1 MDSAFL
7 EGPLLCV
14 SSGLGHWLLSM
25 VVFHQLTKIFQKS
38 VAEKDLLYAANWA
51 VSLLQA
57 SVVTVIGIVGCIYTG
72 FDTRA
77 TDLPVLVPYGW
88 FNLGYWLYD
97 LLALFHLA
105 NFDNIAHGDTDSN
118 CNEMLRDNNQCSE
131 KEKVGQDCHQLDCTQ
146 KKHLLGQL
154 VEVVVQLARR
164 VAVFVSWWPGIVAHH
179 LGIVLFMV
187 VGVLSPTRAGQGDGL
202 ITLGLLTE
210 LSSIF
215 VAARGLLARLGLRK
229 SKWYL
234 AVSICMVFTFFLA
247 RILLVPAVIVLY
259 STQIGALPIQGFF
272 SIPLKCQLGTLAFY
286 LLNSYWFF
294 LMLRG
299 CIKALKNNKID

>member
-1 MDSAFL
+1 MDSAQL

-14 SSGLGHWLLSM
+14 SSGLGHWLLSL
-25 VVFHQLTKIFQKS
+25 VAFHQLAKIFPS
-38 VAEKDLLYAANWA
+38 VTEKDLLYAANWA

-57 SVVTVIGIVGCIYTG
+57 SVVTVIGIVGCMYTG

-105 NFDNIAHGDTDSN
+105 NFDNIGQGNKDLNSNDMVKDSQSAEN
-118 CNEMLRDNNQCSE
+118 
-131 KEKVGQDCHQLDCTQ
+131 EKVQQPDCYHLNHTQ
-146 KKHLLGQL
+146 KKNLLDHLLDDVAQL
-154 VEVVVQLARR
+154 GRR
-164 VAVFVSWWPGIVAHH
+164 LTVFVTWWPGIVAHH
-179 LGIVLFMV
+179 LGIILFMA

-215 VAARGLLARLGLRK
+215 VAARGLLARVGLRK

-247 RILLVPAVIVLY
+247 RILFVPAVITLY
-259 STQIGALPIQGFF
+259 SSQIGADPLQGFI
-272 SIPLKCQLGTLAFY
+272 SIPLKCQMGTLAFY
-286 LLNSYWFF
+286 MLNSYWFF

-299 CIKALKNNKID
+299 CLKALNNNKID

>member
-1 MDSAFL
+1 M
-7 EGPLLCV
+7 
-14 SSGLGHWLLSM
+14 
-25 VVFHQLTKIFQKS
+25 
-38 VAEKDLLYAANWA
+38 
-51 VSLLQA
+51 
-57 SVVTVIGIVGCIYTG
+57 
-72 FDTRA
+72 
-77 TDLPVLVPYGW
+77 VPYGW

-105 NFDNIAHGDTDSN
+105 NFDNIAHGDKDSN
-118 CNEMLRDNNQCSE
+118 CNDMLRDGQSAE
-131 KEKVGQDCHQLDCTQ
+131 KEKVHCYHLNSTQ
-146 KKHLLGQL
+146 KKHLLDHL
-154 VEVVVQLARR
+154 VEVVAQLARR
-164 VAVFVSWWPGIVAHH
+164 LAVFVSWWPGIVAHH
-179 LGIVLFMV
+179 LGIILFMA

-202 ITLGLLTE
+202 IIMGLLTE

-234 AVSICMVFTFFLA
+234 AVSMCMVFTFFLA
-247 RILLVPAVIVLY
+247 RILLVPAVIALY
-259 STQIGALPIQGFF
+259 SNQIGALPLQGFI

-299 CIKALKNNKID
+299 CLKALKNNKID

>member
-1 MDSAFL
+1 ML
-7 EGPLLCV
+7 
-14 SSGLGHWLLSM
+14 
-25 VVFHQLTKIFQKS
+25 
-38 VAEKDLLYAANWA
+38 
-51 VSLLQA
+51 
-57 SVVTVIGIVGCIYTG
+57 
-72 FDTRA
+72 
-77 TDLPVLVPYGW
+77 VLYGW

-105 NFDNIAHGDTDSN
+105 NFDNIAHGDKDSN
-118 CNEMLRDNNQCSE
+118 CNDMLRDGQSAE
-131 KEKVGQDCHQLDCTQ
+131 KEKVHCYHLNNTQ
-146 KKHLLGQL
+146 KKHLLDHL
-154 VEVVVQLARR
+154 VEVVAQLVRR
-164 VAVFVSWWPGIVAHH
+164 LVVFISWWPGIVAHH
-179 LGIVLFMV
+179 LGIILFMA

-247 RILLVPAVIVLY
+247 RILLVPAVIALY
-259 STQIGALPIQGFF
+259 SSQIGAPPLQGFI
-272 SIPLKCQLGTLAFY
+272 SIPRKCQMGTLAFY

-299 CIKALKNNKID
+299 CLKALKNNKID

>member
-1 MDSAFL
+1 MGSAFL

-14 SSGLGHWLLSM
+14 SSGLGHWLLSL
-25 VVFHQLTKIFQKS
+25 VAYHQLAKTIPS
-38 VAEKDLLYAANWA
+38 VKEKDLLYAANWA

-72 FDTRA
+72 FNTRA

-105 NFDNIAHGDTDSN
+105 NFDKTVDGEKDSN
-118 CNEMLRDNNQCSE
+118 CNDMLDQYDE
-131 KEKVGQDCHQLDCTQ
+131 KKDGEQDCFNAPDHQS
-146 KKHLLGQL
+146 KLGAFL
-154 VEVVVQLARR
+154 SHWARVMVQLTFR
-164 VAVFVSWWPGIVAHH
+164 VMVFVTWWPGIVAHH
-179 LGIVLFMV
+179 LGIILFMA

-215 VAARGLLARLGLRK
+215 VAGRGLLARLGMREG
-229 SKWYL
+229 KWYL
-234 AVSICMVFTFFLA
+234 VVNICMVFTFFLA
-247 RILLVPAVIVLY
+247 RILLVPAVIILY
-259 STQIGALPIQGFF
+259 STQIGALPLQGFL

-294 LMLRG
+294 LMLCG
-299 CIKALKNNKID
+299 CLKALKNNKID